1 MKNRAPWAL
10 TVYFGFFLL
19 LLVWGR
25 LPEEPSPCANVGLR
39 MLGSTSYQS
48 IAERLP
54 SPFCPACNDP
64 RQGAGT
70 AAVPL
75 SVSNGTPCPDGKN
88 SSVFHTAFLP
98 RPSFANHGAG
108 SRIHPFPPLP
118 DARLASL
125 RTVVLLN

>member
-25 LPEEPSPCANVGLR
+25 LPEETTPCVNAGLR

-48 IAERLP
+48 IAERSP

-75 SVSNGTPCPDGKN
+75 SVSSGTPFPDGKN
-88 SSVFHTAFLP
+88 TGVFHIALLP
-98 RPSFANHGAG
+98 RLNFVKSSTG